1 MKRFG
6 WFLVAGSIGLTKL
19 LYWRPDGIGLPP
31 QGLAEKRRGF
41 ISGRQSRTA
50 LAEVL
55 SWRAAADQAALAGS
69 LDPAWPVAVV
79 TAGPPSPQMNA
90 WNTVRQA
97 PARESR
103 AGMIENVDAA
113 NHTSLL
119 GRIHG
124 ERVVAGVLH
133 VLAAAGRPVG

>member
-1 MKRFG
+1 
-6 WFLVAGSIGLTKL
+6 
-19 LYWRPDGIGLPP
+19 
-31 QGLAEKRRGF
+31 
-41 ISGRQSRTA
+41 
-50 LAEVL
+50 
-55 SWRAAADQAALAGS
+55 
-69 LDPAWPVAVV
+69 
-79 TAGPPSPQMNA
+79 MNA